1 MTTDRFARTCLTI
14 SLGVVIIVAVVHIY
28 IWIAPFFCYMT
39 DKKSISSLVTGGEA
53 SAGPP
58 LGPALGPMGVN
69 VLQVVNTIN
78 DKTKDFSGMK
88 VPVKVEVDPDTKKFT
103 VEVGVPPT
111 AALINKEAGVSKGS
125 GNAGTTFAGNIG
137 IESAVKIAK
146 MKIDSSYAKDISG
159 ALKEVIGTCL
169 SLGMQVENKPA
180 KEVYVDISAGKYDE
194 AMQKV

>member
-1 MTTDRFARTCLTI
+1 
-14 SLGVVIIVAVVHIY
+14 
-28 IWIAPFFCYMT
+28 MT
-39 DKKSISSLVTGGEA
+39 DKKSISALVTGGEA

-88 VPVKVEVDPDTKKFT
+88 VPVKVEVDPDTKRFT
-103 VEVGVPPT
+103 VDVGVPPT

-125 GNAGTTFAGNIG
+125 GTAGMTFAGTITM
-137 IESAVKIAK
+137 ESAIKIAK
-146 MKIDSSYAKDISG
+146 MKIDSSYAKDVRS
-159 ALKEVIGTCL
+159 AVKEVIGTCV

-180 KEVYVDISAGKYDE
+180 KEIYADIRSGKYDD
-194 AMQKV
+194 ALKKV